1 MSMIVL
7 LSHVAVETEIWPG
20 PMTVKLNGS
29 DRGPG
34 EERASRGAADLPD
47 LRWEPE
53 GLCKYR
59 EQCERM
65 LRWCFSQLRCV
76 TNWPPVSW
84 LKTTKV

>member
-1 MSMIVL
+1 MSVMVL
-7 LSHVAVETEIWPG
+7 HSHVAVETEIWPG
-20 PMTVKLNGS
+20 PMTVQLNGS

-53 GLCKYR
+53 GLCKCR
-59 EQCERM
+59 EQWERM
-65 LRWCFSQLRCV
+65 LGWCFSHLRCE